1 MQFGR
6 EIIDERTANIEKEPS
21 GHDDDRVYAWS
32 LAELFDCILDFLN
45 RESVEKLILGDDD
58 GESTTQIILSDG
70 RNVWDTV
77 AFILNGELPGEKVI
91 STKIIDHALKMNE
104 LQSLVP
110 RKRYSGGFMSIS
122 LLLVHH
128 GSDEQLRQFVDLILI
143 PEDNGNIW
151 IDFLSQYGEMK
162 RGGKRRNE
170 EECWKVDLFLRCVKN
185 KLGDTIVQRLVR
197 KDIIESTGKPELAS
211 VLEKYA
217 NDE

>member
-1 MQFGR
+1 M
-6 EIIDERTANIEKEPS
+6 DTTAGPM
-21 GHDDDRVYAWS
+21 YAWK
-32 LAELFDCILDFLN
+32 LTELFECISLCLSK
-45 RESVEKLILGDDD
+45 ESVEKLILGDDD

-91 STKIIDHALKMNE
+91 STKIIDQALQMEFAE

-110 RKRYSGGFMSIS
+110 RKRYSGGFISIS

-143 PEDNGNIW
+143 PEDNGTIW

-162 RGGKRRNE
+162 RGGKKRNE

-185 KLGDTIVQRLVR
+185 KLGDTDVQRLVR

-211 VLEKYA
+211 VLKKYV